1 MGQVFVGR
9 EKEKAILQKTLRSN
23 EAEMVAVTGRRRVGK
38 TFLIRTVYEANIR
51 FEMTGQQ
58 NATLRRQLGNFAFQ
72 MREYFGELAPGNPP
86 NDWQE
91 AFQQLIHTLKQVESS
106 EKLVLFFDEVPWLS
120 HRKSGFLEGLDF
132 FWNSWAVKRD
142 NIIVVICGSATSWM
156 IRKIV
161 YHKGGLHNRITKQVH
176 LEPFNL
182 NETEKFLV
190 SRQVVLDRYQI
201 LQIYMAIGGIPHY
214 LKEIEHGK
222 SAVQNIEQL
231 CFPKT
236 GLLADEFQKLYPA
249 LFDKAENHINII
261 TALAEKWK
269 GLTRREIIEMTKMS
283 DGGGLTRVLE
293 ELTSSGFIS
302 EYTGFGKRKR
312 DLYYRLTDEYSLFY
326 LKFIQHHKKQ
336 AGDTWQHFSQT
347 AQFKSWAGYA
357 FENIC
362 LKHTLQI
369 KKALSIAGIYAEA
382 SGYYHRGTPDAPGVQ
397 IDLLFDRRDNVIDL
411 FELKFYNE
419 PIVFNQAEAQ
429 LLRAKMASFK
439 HHTGTKKQLFFHVL
453 STFGVAQ
460 NERIHGLLASNLA
473 MDILFEP

>member
-1 MGQVFVGR
+1 
-9 EKEKAILQKTLRSN
+9 
-23 EAEMVAVTGRRRVGK
+23 
-38 TFLIRTVYEANIR
+38 FLIRTVYEANIR

-91 AFQQLIHTLKQVESS
+91 AFQQLIHTLKQVEST

-190 SRQVVLDRYQI
+190 SKQVVLDRSQI

-222 SAVQNIEQL
+222 SAVQNIKQL

-236 GLLADEFQKLYPA
+236 
-249 LFDKAENHINII
+249 
-261 TALAEKWK
+261 
-269 GLTRREIIEMTKMS
+269 
-283 DGGGLTRVLE
+283 
-293 ELTSSGFIS
+293 
-302 EYTGFGKRKR
+302 
-312 DLYYRLTDEYSLFY
+312 
-326 LKFIQHHKKQ
+326 
-336 AGDTWQHFSQT
+336 
-347 AQFKSWAGYA
+347 
-357 FENIC
+357 
-362 LKHTLQI
+362 
-369 KKALSIAGIYAEA
+369 
-382 SGYYHRGTPDAPGVQ
+382 
-397 IDLLFDRRDNVIDL
+397 
-411 FELKFYNE
+411 
-419 PIVFNQAEAQ
+419 
-429 LLRAKMASFK
+429 
-439 HHTGTKKQLFFHVL
+439 
-453 STFGVAQ
+453 
-460 NERIHGLLASNLA
+460 
-473 MDILFEP
+473 